1 MNTESIRNRINN
13 IESQI
18 IETESRKKRFEEFES
33 ISVLFVASKTDK
45 ELALWQSKYP
55 QDSPQHIIANHEWQR
70 RLNAEQIKSN
80 RFSAYVGIA
89 GVILGFMLSSSYEIY
104 KDSRKENEPS
114 VATSK
119 PTNETKNS
127 AERPE
132 NTVPQIKEPV
142 KEPTNH
148 AQPQK

>member
-1 MNTESIRNRINN
+1 
-13 IESQI
+13 
-18 IETESRKKRFEEFES
+18 
-33 ISVLFVASKTDK
+33 
-45 ELALWQSKYP
+45 
-55 QDSPQHIIANHEWQR
+55 
-70 RLNAEQIKSN
+70 
-80 RFSAYVGIA
+80 
-89 GVILGFMLSSSYEIY
+89 MLSSSYEIY

-132 NTVPQIKEPV
+132 NTVPQVKEPV